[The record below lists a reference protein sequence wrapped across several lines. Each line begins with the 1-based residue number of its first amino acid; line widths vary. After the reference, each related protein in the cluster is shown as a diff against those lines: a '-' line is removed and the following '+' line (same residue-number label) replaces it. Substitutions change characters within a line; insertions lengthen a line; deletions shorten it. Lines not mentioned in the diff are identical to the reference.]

1 MADKGLAGVL
11 VLVAGGLNVDV
22 KVHLCGS
29 TTGGCFGVAYSYRRR
44 IQGFLRFAKAKAKGE
59 DPKKE
64 GGFIGLYNK
73 MLELASGGE
82 KAVLLRLLKE
92 LDPDA
97 FGRGRPREP
106 VEGGTNKKQK
116 RPRTSHSPSSRP
128 EATGSRTVVA
138 GAAPAPPDLAMV
150 STEFDV
156 ILRHLRI
163 DVIKE
168 KLVEQDICSVAD
180 LLILSVDQYSQLGM
194 VMGQSNRVRNWKQQR
209 DAYVAPARAA
219 GGRPQP
225 VANPPPCTRTHP
237 KPVPNSPPGTIT
249 HPKPVPR
256 QQNPSQGS
264 TTRPKAA
271 QPVPA
276 EPVPT
281 NPSQRCTGLIAH
293 KVHVLKFIY

>member
-11 VLVAGGLNVDV
+11 VLVAGVLNVDV

-29 TTGGCFGVAYSYRRR
+29 TTGGCFGVAYSNTRR

-59 DPKKE
+59 EPKKD

-82 KAVLLRLLKE
+82 KAVLSRLLKE

-106 VEGGTNKKQK
+106 VEGGIKKKQK

-128 EATGSRTVVA
+128 EATGPRTVVA

-150 STEFDV
+150 STEFDF
-156 ILRHLRI
+156 ILRHLRIDI

-180 LLILSVDQYSQLGM
+180 LLMVSEDQYSQLGM
-194 VMGQSNRVRNWKQQR
+194 VMGQSNRVRFWKQQR

-219 GGRPQP
+219 GGGPQP
-225 VANPPPCTRTHP
+225 PEEEEEEEKKEV
-237 KPVPNSPPGTIT
+237 K
-249 HPKPVPR
+249 
-256 QQNPSQGS
+256 
-264 TTRPKAA
+264 
-271 QPVPA
+271 
-276 EPVPT
+276 
-281 NPSQRCTGLIAH
+281 
-293 KVHVLKFIY
+293 YMYM